1 METDNTGAQDR
12 GRGPAGAGAD
22 QAACASD
29 GELRKGPQER
39 KGGKREEVKE
49 RRGRHAGRA

>member
-12 GRGPAGAGAD
+12 GRGSAGAVAD